1 MRDMETQSALTITGL
16 NHSVDTNN
24 GKLDILKGINIEI
37 KDGES
42 VAIIGSSGSGKST
55 LLGLMA
61 GLDQHT
67 GGSIQLYGE
76 KLEAL
81 DEEGRAIL
89 RGKYVGFIFQSF
101 HLLPSLTAL
110 ENVMLPNELKG
121 ERSANDR
128 AHSLLAAVGLEHR
141 LDHYPRQLSGG
152 EQQRVAIARAFA
164 SAPKILFA
172 DEPTGNLDS
181 KNGELVEDLLFDLNR
196 EEGTTLVVVT
206 HDPELAQRC
215 DRQIEIADG
224 MLKES

>member
-1 MRDMETQSALTITGL
+1 MQDMETPSALTIRDL

-24 GKLDILKGINIEI
+24 GQLDILKGINIEI

-67 GGSIQLYGE
+67 GGSIELFGE
-76 KLEAL
+76 KLETL
-81 DEEGRAIL
+81 DEEGRAVL

-121 ERSANDR
+121 EKSANDR
-128 AHSLLAAVGLEHR
+128 AHALLEAVGLAHR

-181 KNGELVEDLLFDLNR
+181 KNGDLVEDLLFGLNK

-206 HDPELAQRC
+206 HDPELAKRC